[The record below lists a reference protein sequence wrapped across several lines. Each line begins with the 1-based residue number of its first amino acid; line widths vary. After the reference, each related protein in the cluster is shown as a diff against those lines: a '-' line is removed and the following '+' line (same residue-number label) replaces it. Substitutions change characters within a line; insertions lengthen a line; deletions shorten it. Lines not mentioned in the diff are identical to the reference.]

1 MSIVERIEAKKI
13 VKKWHTNNKKV
24 VFTNGC
30 FDIIHRG
37 HIEYLRKAKLLGDIL
52 IVGLNSDTSVRRIK
66 GEPRPYQDE
75 QGRATILNAMEM
87 VDLVVIFNEDTPL
100 NLICELKPDILVKGG
115 DYNSQLI
122 VGASEVEGW
131 GGCVKTISFLKGYG
145 TSIVVD
151 KILEG

>member
-1 MSIVERIEAKKI
+1 MSIVDRIESKKI
-13 VKKWHTNNKKV
+13 VKKWHAKNKKV

-37 HIEYLRKAKLLGDIL
+37 HIEYLRESKELGDVL
-52 IVGLNSDTSVRRIK
+52 VLGLNSDESVRRIK
-66 GEPRPYQDE
+66 GVPRPYQDE
-75 QGRATILNAMEM
+75 RGRAVILDAMEM
-87 VDLVVIFNEDTPL
+87 VDLVVIFDEDTPL

-131 GGCVKTISFLKGYG
+131 GGSVKTISFLKGYG
-145 TSIVVD
+145 TSTIVD

>member
-37 HIEYLRKAKLLGDIL
+37 HIEYLREAKLLGDIL
-52 IVGLNSDTSVRRIK
+52 IVGLNSDTSVKRIK
-66 GEPRPYQDE
+66 GETRPYQDE

-87 VDLVVIFNEDTPL
+87 VDIVVIFNEDTPL

-115 DYNSQLI
+115 DYNSQSI

-131 GGCVKTISFLKGYG
+131 GGHVKTISFLKGYG